1 MSEQCPALGQPALG
15 IDIGGTRIK
24 AALVT
29 ANGEVLERR
38 LQPSADDSQRLVA
51 IVCELAKEFTPCALG
66 VSAPGLAAPDNR
78 TIAWMR
84 GRMQAV
90 EGLDWRRAL
99 ERDVWVLNDAHG
111 ATVGEAWIGAA
122 AGAQHALLLTLGTGV
137 GGGVIVHGQLLQGA
151 LGRAGHLGHITL
163 NESGPVDI
171 VGTPGS
177 LEDAIGN
184 HNIAE
189 RTNGR
194 FHSTADLLA
203 AVSRGDD
210 VAVAAWRLSVQSLAV
225 GIASLLNVF
234 DPELVVIGGG
244 IAECGVALFDPL
256 RTELDRLEW
265 RPTGHATPIVPA
277 ALGEFAG
284 AIGAARFAM
293 LKSQQD

>member
-1 MSEQCPALGQPALG
+1 MINASLG

-24 AALVT
+24 AALVST
-29 ANGEVLERR
+29 TGEVLQRR
-38 LQPSADDSQRLVA
+38 LEPSADDPQRLVA
-51 IVCELAKEFTPCALG
+51 IVRELATEFAPSVLG

-84 GRMQAV
+84 GRMEAV
-90 EGLDWRRAL
+90 EGLDWRHAL
-99 ERDVWVLNDAHG
+99 ERDVWVLNDAHA
-111 ATVGEAWIGAA
+111 ATVSEAWIGAA

-151 LGRAGHLGHITL
+151 IGRAGHLGHITL
-163 NESGPVDI
+163 NESGPADI

-184 HNIAE
+184 HNIHQ
-189 RTNGR
+189 RTGGR
-194 FHSTADLLA
+194 FRSTADLLD
-203 AVSRGDD
+203 AVSRGDE
-210 VAVAAWRLSVQSLAV
+210 VATAAWRLSIESLAV
-225 GIASLLNVF
+225 GLASLLNVF

-244 IAECGVALFDPL
+244 IAECGAALFDPL
-256 RTELDRLEW
+256 RAELDRLEW
-265 RPTGHATPIVPA
+265 RPTGRATPLVPA

-293 LKSQQD
+293 LKTQQE